1 MMEWSTLLS
10 IYLALTALLAALLII
25 LVLYYYALA
34 DP

>member
-10 IYLALTALLAALLII
+10 IYLAAAAILATLAII